1 MNRTSTLCLLFCLLA
16 GAATYAQPTIV
27 ASENEPEIGDQF
39 LVNYALVANPGPAG
53 AGVTYDFSGLVSAG
67 TRTYQYI
74 DPSVY
79 ADPTISAGA
88 NIALTDGVN
97 DTLFYNATGSGMELV
112 GEDAALLSFGYA
124 AALTDGPT
132 VVQWPLALND
142 SWSGPI
148 SATFDIDGVGN
159 FVRTGSYT
167 AMVDGWGGLQLPG
180 TTPNMEVLRLHF
192 HSEES
197 NASTLTTA
205 TRKKDIYSFYTRFM
219 EHPVVRITFDSLS
232 ISLPPASL
240 NTITTE
246 WLDASA
252 VAVEEKDQ
260 LAFGMFP
267 QPASDQVTL
276 TSAVPMIGVEL
287 IDVHGRAVPVP
298 QPALNSLRMDLD
310 VAGCLPGI
318 YLVRVT
324 TAGGSVRTQRLV
336 KQ

>member
-16 GAATYAQPTIV
+16 GTATYAQPTIV
-27 ASENEPEIGDQF
+27 ASENAPEIGDQF

-53 AGVTYDFSGLVSAG
+53 AGVTYDFSGLVGAG

-74 DPSVY
+74 DPAVY
-79 ADPTISAGA
+79 ADQTICAGA
-88 NIALTDGVN
+88 NI
-97 DTLFYNATGSGMELV
+97 
-112 GEDAALLSFGYA
+112 
-124 AALTDGPT
+124 
-132 VVQWPLALND
+132 
-142 SWSGPI
+142 
-148 SATFDIDGVGN
+148 ATFDIDGVGN
-159 FVRTGSYT
+159 FVRTGSYM

-180 TTPNMEVLRLHF
+180 TSPSMEVLRLHF

-246 WLDASA
+246 WLDASD
-252 VAVEEKDQ
+252 VAVPEADA
-260 LAFGMFP
+260 LTFGMFP
-267 QPASDQVTL
+267 QPVADRLTL

-324 TAGGSVRTQRLV
+324 TAGGAVRTQRLV

>member
-1 MNRTSTLCLLFCLLA
+1 MNRTSTLCLFFCLLA
-16 GAATYAQPTIV
+16 GTATYAQPTIE
-27 ASENEPEIGDQF
+27 ASENAPEIGDQF

-74 DPSVY
+74 DPAVY
-79 ADPTISAGA
+79 ADQTICAGA

-97 DTLFYNATGSGMELV
+97 DTLFYNATGSGMELI

-132 VVQWPLALND
+132 VVQWPLELND
-142 SWSGPI
+142 SWNGPI

-167 AMVDGWGGLQLPG
+167 AIADGWGGLQLPG
-180 TTPNMEVLRLHF
+180 TSPNMEVLRVHL

-197 NASTLTTA
+197 NVSTLTTA
-205 TRKKDIYSFYTRFM
+205 NRKKDIYSFYTRFM
-219 EHPVVRITFDSLS
+219 EHPVVRVTFDSLS
-232 ISLPPASL
+232 ITLPPASL

-246 WLDASA
+246 WMDASDVA
-252 VAVEEKDQ
+252 VAEMAA
-260 LAFGMFP
+260 LSFGMFP
-267 QPASDQVTL
+267 QPASDRVTL

-287 IDVHGRAVPVP
+287 IDVHGRAVPIP
-298 QPALNSLRMDLD
+298 QPGLNSLRMDLD
-310 VAGCLPGI
+310 LAGYLPGI

-324 TAGGSVRTQRLV
+324 TASGSVGTRRMV